1 MKEQLTLDNIEQP
14 NPYLSRLKMGQ
25 VYYLVIIISDT
36 FLFRK
41 VMLMNFPNSTRQNT
55 TLKLM
60 RVAKEDKGTEYA
72 RTFSLDVE
80 VSTVPTKGQR
90 KEAIYISRWVVF
102 CKSKQAALDVI
113 KSHTFKEITTL
124 KDRFSPLNLNNTIKK
139 NEYIKAIERLKSL

>member
-25 VYYLVIIISDT
+25 VYYLTIIISNT

-60 RVAKEDKGTEYA
+60 RVAKEDEGTEYD

-80 VSTVPTKGQR
+80 VSIIPTRGQR
-90 KEAIYISRWVVF
+90 RDTIYISRWIVF

-113 KSHTFKEITTL
+113 KAHTFKTMTTL
-124 KDRFSPLNLNNTIKK
+124 KDRFSPDNTITER
-139 NEYIKAIERLKSL
+139 EYVKAIERLKSL

>member
-1 MKEQLTLDNIEQP
+1 MILEQGNLKQP

-36 FLFRK
+36 FLVRK

-60 RVAKEDKGTEYA
+60 RVAKEDKGTEYD
-72 RTFSLDVE
+72 RTFSLDAE

-113 KSHTFKEITTL
+113 KSHTFKTMTTL
-124 KDRFSPLNLNNTIKK
+124 KDRFSPYSTIKK

>member
-25 VYYLVIIISDT
+25 VYYLVIIISNT
-36 FLFRK
+36 FLVRK

-60 RVAKEDKGTEYA
+60 RVAKEDEGTEYD

-80 VSTVPTKGQR
+80 VSIIPTRGQR
-90 KEAIYISRWVVF
+90 RDTIYISRWIVF

-113 KSHTFKEITTL
+113 KSHTFKTMTTL
-124 KDRFSPLNLNNTIKK
+124 KDRFSPYNIVTEK
-139 NEYIKAIERLKSL
+139 EYVKAIEKLKSL

>member
-1 MKEQLTLDNIEQP
+1 MATVDFSEFFLSIEQP

-25 VYYLVIIISDT
+25 VYYLVIIISNT
-36 FLFRK
+36 FLVRK

-60 RVAKEDKGTEYA
+60 RVAKEDKGTEYD

-80 VSTVPTKGQR
+80 VSIIPTRGQR
-90 KEAIYISRWVVF
+90 RDTIYTSRWIVF

-113 KSHTFKEITTL
+113 KSHTFKAITTL
-124 KDRFSPLNLNNTIKK
+124 KDRFSPYNTVVER
-139 NEYIKAIERLKSL
+139 EYIKAIEKLKSL

>member
-25 VYYLVIIISDT
+25 VYYLAIIISNT
-36 FLFRK
+36 FLVRK
-41 VMLMNFPNSTRQNT
+41 VMLMNFPDSTRQNA

-60 RVAKEDKGTEYA
+60 RVAKEDKGTEYD
-72 RTFSLDVE
+72 RTFSLDAE

-90 KEAIYISRWVVF
+90 KEAIYISRLVVF

-113 KSHTFKEITTL
+113 KSHTFKAMTTL
-124 KDRFSPLNLNNTIKK
+124 KDRFSPYNTVTER
-139 NEYIKAIERLKSL
+139 EYVKAIERLKSL